1 MRCEDIER
9 LLNELAAA
17 ELTPV
22 QRQAVDAHVAT
33 CEECRSAWHAAQV
46 LRKYRALP
54 TPVPS
59 PTLIAKLGVTRRP
72 PVAMRRTSPW
82 VAAIGGAV
90 AAGVALV
97 AFDYYRAAPADGART
112 VPSLTMSLNETR
124 DVNVTI
130 DSSEALMDVEVRV
143 VLAGGIELEGFRDR
157 SELKWTT
164 DLEAGINRL
173 TLPIVAADSS
183 GGKLLVAVGHGAK
196 QRAFVVQIDVA
207 DEDNANTEI

>member
-1 MRCEDIER
+1 MRCEEIES
-9 LLNELAAA
+9 LLNEHADAA
-17 ELTPV
+17 LTPT

-33 CEECRSAWHAAQV
+33 CENCRRSWLAARV
-46 LRKYRALP
+46 MRTHRAQP

-59 PTLIAKLGVTRRP
+59 PDLIAKLAATRPP

-82 VAAIGGAV
+82 VAAIGGAL
-90 AAGVALV
+90 AAGAALV
-97 AFDYYRAAPADGART
+97 AFNYYRAAPVDSART

-124 DVNVTI
+124 DVSVTI
-130 DSSEALMDVEVRV
+130 DSPEALMDVEVRV

-164 DLEAGINRL
+164 DLEVGINRL

-183 GGKLLVAVGHGAK
+183 GGKLLIAVGHGTQ
-196 QRAFVVQIDVA
+196 QRAFVVQIDVTDVGA
-207 DEDNANTEI
+207 ANTEI